1 MKRLFVIFLMF
12 CVILCGCNSSSSK
25 SKDFDFVFS
34 NPLDIG
40 NFRFDIPD
48 SFEYATTES
57 GNAFVFFSHDK
68 TMSFS
73 FIAHDISSENEIG
86 CKGTLIAFEDSIKS
100 KDFSY
105 IENEPMSTNIGGF
118 DVVLSPYIKLDDNL
132 STGSVIG
139 AAFTDSYYVYRIILD
154 YNSETD
160 IDLITDFVVF
170 LTNSKYLGESPR
182 FDFVQ
187 CADFMQ

>member
-1 MKRLFVIFLMF
+1 MRKLIVLTLCFI
-12 CVILCGCNSSSSK
+12 ILLTGCSNSTISK
-25 SKDFDFVFS
+25 ESDIVFN
-34 NPLDIG
+34 NPFDIG

-48 SFEYATTES
+48 SFEYATAEPGS
-57 GNAFVFFSHDK
+57 AFIFYSHDK

-73 FIAHDISSENEIG
+73 FIAHDISNEDEIG
-86 CKGTLIAFEDSIKS
+86 CMGTLIAFEDSIKS

-105 IENEPMSTNIGGF
+105 IDHELMEANIGGF
-118 DVVLSPYIKLDDNL
+118 DVILYPYIKLDDNL
-132 STGSVIG
+132 NASSVIG

-154 YNSETD
+154 HSSETD
-160 IDLITDFVVF
+160 PSLITDFVVF

-182 FDFVQ
+182 FDFIQ